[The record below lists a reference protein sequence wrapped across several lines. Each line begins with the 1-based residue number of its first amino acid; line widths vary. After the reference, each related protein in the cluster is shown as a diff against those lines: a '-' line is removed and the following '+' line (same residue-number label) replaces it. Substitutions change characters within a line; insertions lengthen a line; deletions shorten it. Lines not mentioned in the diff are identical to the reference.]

1 MKFHRT
7 SATAATL
14 LAGAVVLGLFIHQT
28 ASSDAKAE
36 QAGKCSAQTL
46 KGSYGLKFE
55 GIKFADQ
62 NSATDR
68 RFVSMS
74 LITFDGRA
82 TFTTSE
88 TGRFEGE
95 LVSRTFT
102 GPISLTPIAPGFS
115 TFPPTCRTRRMKRMA
130 ISSSST
136 RARDFSCWTMRRAGR
151 LAGSPESCNR
161 CGAAKAAI

>member
-46 KGSYGLKFE
+46 KGSYGIKFE

-62 NSATDR
+62 NFPSDR
-68 RFVSMS
+68 RFVSVL
-74 LITFDGRA
+74 LITFDGRS

-88 TGRFEGE
+88 TGRFEGV

-102 GPISLTPIAPGFS
+102 GPYLVNADCTGFL
-115 TFPPTCRTRRMKRMA
+115 
-130 ISSSST
+130 
-136 RARDFSCWTMRRAGR
+136 DFSSNLSNPPHIAHGDFVIVDEGKGFFVLDNEEGWAAGGVAR
-151 LAGSPESCNR
+151 KL
-161 CGAAKAAI
+161 

>member
-68 RFVSMS
+68 RFVSVS

-102 GPISLTPIAPGFS
+102 GPYFVNPDCTGFL
-115 TFPPTCRTRRMKRMA
+115 
-130 ISSSST
+130 
-136 RARDFSCWTMRRAGR
+136 DFSSNLSNPPHEAHGDFVIVDEGKGFFVLDNEAGWA
-151 LAGSPESCNR
+151 AGGVAR
-161 CGAAKAAI
+161 KL

>member
-1 MKFHRT
+1 MKFHRK

-102 GPISLTPIAPGFS
+102 GPYFVNPDCTGFL
-115 TFPPTCRTRRMKRMA
+115 
-130 ISSSST
+130 
-136 RARDFSCWTMRRAGR
+136 DFSSNLSNPPHEAHGDFVIVDEGKGFFVLDNEAGWA
-151 LAGSPESCNR
+151 AGGVAR
-161 CGAAKAAI
+161 KL